1 MRTLTHMLLLAL
13 ALGAALIPN
22 SLASAW
28 RTQHGSILQLHGT
41 PHLWIADEQGIYHW
55 VGDTRALSGKHA
67 LWDRKRLVSIHELV
81 TFPVGDP
88 WLSSG
93 LLKDGDPI
101 YLVKWESDWTQPKL
115 LHIQSIADVE
125 LFGINSSNYGKFV
138 LDRPTWEARYGLS
151 ASGLER
157 KALASAVPDGVT
169 LPAQY
174 GVQPTPTLT
183 HEQTIHVVPVNTPY
197 RFTWGSDSIGW
208 QSVWE
213 VTIVES
219 RLGDFGGY
227 GDLPENWVDLA
238 VLIKV
243 ELIDTTRSHNR
254 TPSLDN
260 TDTLRSRLYEG
271 GCGSSG
277 CWLPFTT
284 DPFELFGRTGD
295 EYSETGTR
303 AIWVYENSERVQHI
317 SALGRK
323 LDKEPTVRVGDPKV
337 GWRVW
342 RIRKGEE
349 VYLSLDMYHF
359 LISLGRSKD
368 VFRSYSTVFSVR

>member
-1 MRTLTHMLLLAL
+1 MRTITHMLLLAL

-67 LWDRKRLVSIHELV
+67 LWNSKRFVSIHELV

-101 YLVKWESDWTQPKL
+101 YLVKWESNWTQPKL
-115 LHIQSIADVE
+115 LHIQSIEDVE

-157 KALASAVPDGVT
+157 KALASAVPEGVT

-183 HEQTIHVVPVNTPY
+183 HEQTVHIVPINTPY
-197 RFTWGSDSIGW
+197 RFAEGPSDQ
-208 QSVWE
+208 QSVWQIT
-213 VTIVES
+213 VLES
-219 RLGDFGGY
+219 RLGDFGILRN
-227 GDLPENWVDLA
+227 LPENWEDLA

-243 ELIDTTRSHNR
+243 ELISTHSSNR
-254 TPSLDN
+254 TPSFDN
-260 TDTLRSRLYEG
+260 TSILSGRYIEG
-271 GCGSSG
+271 GCGLSG
-277 CWLPFTT
+277 CWLGFTP
-284 DPFELFGRTGD
+284 DPFQLFGRTGD
-295 EYSETGTR
+295 EYSETATG
-303 AIWVYENSERVQHI
+303 VKFVEVNSEFVLHI
-317 SALGRK
+317 PGLGAELESK
-323 LDKEPTVRVGDPKV
+323 PTVRVGEPEV

-349 VYLSLDMYHF
+349 VYLSLDDYHF
-359 LISLGRSKD
+359 LAEAGSRED
-368 VFRSYSTVFSVR
+368 VFRGYSTMFAVR

>member
-13 ALGAALIPN
+13 ALSAALIPN
-22 SLASAW
+22 SRASAW

-67 LWDRKRLVSIHELV
+67 LWDSKRLVSIHELV

-115 LHIQSIADVE
+115 LHIQSIEDVK
-125 LFGINSSNYGKFV
+125 LFGINSGNYGNFV
-138 LDRPTWEARYGLS
+138 LDRPAWEARYGLS
-151 ASGLER
+151 AAGLER

-174 GVQPTPTLT
+174 GVKPTPTLT
-183 HEQTIHVVPVNTPY
+183 HEQTVHIVPINTPY
-197 RFTWGSDSIGW
+197 RFAEGPSDQ
-208 QSVWE
+208 QSVWQIT
-213 VTIVES
+213 VLES
-219 RLGDFGGY
+219 RLGDFGILRN
-227 GDLPENWVDLA
+227 LPANWEDLA

-243 ELIDTTRSHNR
+243 ELISTHSSNR

-260 TDTLRSRLYEG
+260 TSILSGRFIEG
-271 GCGSSG
+271 GCGLSG
-277 CWLPFTT
+277 CWLGFTP
-284 DPFELFGRTGD
+284 DPFKLFGRTGD
-295 EYSETGTR
+295 EYSETATDLR
-303 AIWVYENSERVQHI
+303 FVEVNSELVLHI
-317 SALGRK
+317 PGLGAELESK
-323 LDKEPTVRVGDPKV
+323 PTVRVGEPEV

-349 VYLSLDMYHF
+349 VYLSLDDYHF
-359 LISLGRSKD
+359 LAEAGSRED
-368 VFRSYSTVFSVR
+368 VFRSYSTMFAVR